1 MSHFQLLDVNTAPE
15 SVKTRLIEAEKNAGF
30 LSNLLAVLAHSPA
43 ALETYQTVS
52 AINARSSLRLK
63 EREVVQ
69 LVAATHNGCRF
80 CVAGHTSAA
89 KNAAKLKPEI
99 IDALRLEQ
107 AIDDPHFG
115 PLVAF
120 ARASLEQHGAVDQS
134 IQDDFFAAGYT
145 EQNALDVL
153 LGLSLAT
160 LCNFA
165 NSLARTALNPQLQDY
180 QWEKSHA

>member
-1 MSHFQLLDVNTAPE
+1 MSHFQLLDATTAPE
-15 SVKTRLIEAEKNAGF
+15 AVRDRLISAEKNAGF
-30 LSNLLAVLAHSPA
+30 LSNLLAILAYSPA

-52 AINARSSLRLK
+52 AINARSSLRLR

-69 LVAATHNGCRF
+69 LVAATYNGCKF

-89 KNAAKLKPEI
+89 TNAAKLNPEI
-99 IDALRLEQ
+99 IDALRDELPVHD
-107 AIDDPHFG
+107 AHFG

-120 ARASLEQHGAVDQS
+120 TRAALEQHGAVDAETLAG
-134 IQDDFFAAGYT
+134 FFAAGYT

-165 NSLARTALNPQLQDY
+165 NSLARTPLNPQLQAY
-180 QWEKSHA
+180 QWDKAHA

>member
-1 MSHFQLLDVNTAPE
+1 MGHFQLLDANTAPE
-15 SVKTRLIEAEKNAGF
+15 SVKAKLVEAEKNAGF
-30 LSNLLAVLAHSPA
+30 LSNLLALLAHSPA

-52 AINARSSLRLK
+52 AINARSSLRLR

-89 KNAAKLKPEI
+89 QNSAKLDPVI
-99 IDALRLEQ
+99 IDALRHEQ
-107 AIDDPHFG
+107 SVADEHYG

-120 ARASLEQHGAVDQS
+120 ARAALEQHGAVEPS
-134 IQDDFFAAGYT
+134 IVEDFFAAGYT

-160 LCNFA
+160 LCNYA
-165 NSLARTALNPQLQDY
+165 NSLARTPLNPQLQAY
-180 QWEKSHA
+180 QWDKTHA